1 MKILRLF
8 TIILIL
14 MNSTM
19 LLGQG
24 AGYQMELKE
33 VKALAG
39 ETVEVELEITNEGE
53 FVAFGLDIPLP
64 EGFEFAEGSFQ
75 LSERSVGHSYS
86 ATVIEGDILRIFV
99 FHQEEP
105 KAFLGWE
112 GVMATFDLVT
122 PEAPGTYTLDIV
134 DGVLSDADAE
144 EILPLNT
151 VPGQVQLV
159 GNEITILDTEVNINQ
174 DVTIDIEIDNYQE
187 FTAFEVQVPLPEGF
201 TFVEG
206 SGVLN
211 DERAV
216 DHELDISVDDD
227 NMLKIFSY
235 SMDNTLFLGNGG
247 NIVSFDLTAAPAEG
261 GEYHLIMEEAIVSD
275 VEGEN
280 ILSDQHDGVVTVFDH
295 NILYVKDVHART
307 NEIVT
312 LHVVIDNSVP
322 FTAFEADITLPEELE
337 YIENSFAMNQER
349 MDGHEFDFT
358 FEDGVM
364 QIVSYHL
371 DNENY
376 LDFDGHVASFDVQ
389 LPAEGGVFEVLV
401 ENAAIVDNEAN
412 DIITESRNGFVTVEF
427 IVELALADA
436 VACEGSPVVIDM
448 ELTNS
453 TDITAFE
460 TEVVIPEGFSY
471 VEGSA
476 AFNDARATAD
486 HEMDVTVDN
495 GIISFVVYSLSNAL
509 FEGTEGAVLDF
520 ALEVPEMDYGRTA
533 YVGLQESMA
542 ITPDAVDV
550 LTAERG
556 GEITYRPEPS
566 ALFAFNGEM
575 ASTGSHFE
583 YCYDELVEV
592 TLEEILTGEGPL
604 MLTYVLNDD
613 DPVTI
618 EDIEE
623 GDVLFGPDELPAGEH
638 TLTLTS
644 LVDANGCGVANV
656 EEIYHVTITVNPEP
670 AVLFAFN
677 GMIVETGSHLEFGTD
692 EEVTVTLEEIIAGHG
707 PIEFTYVL
715 NEDDPVTVEDVAEG
729 DVLFEDVLP
738 EGMHTLQLTSL
749 IDANGCAVTNPE
761 EVYYLTIEVV
771 ELFEV
776 VFNVDIGPAIEF
788 LDLEGFDADDHHIF
802 ISGDFFGEWPVPG
815 EDGTLMQVTED
826 ADIYQIT
833 YRLEAG
839 TYEYNYYSDLLG
851 DGFDGIEDYTVRTVE
866 ITEDTEIH
874 NIFGYGDDETS
885 VIPAD
890 EIALR
895 FYPNPASSRLHI
907 DSDVEIQEVRMIDML
922 GQVVYSG
929 QVNNRNFEM
938 DVIEYKTGIYFIQVL
953 TTEGIVTERV
963 QITR

>member
-1 MKILRLF
+1 
-8 TIILIL
+8 
-14 MNSTM
+14 
-19 LLGQG
+19 
-24 AGYQMELKE
+24 MELKE

-39 ETVEVELEITNEGE
+39 ETVEVELEITNEDE

-75 LSERSVGHSYS
+75 LSDRSVGHSYS
-86 ATVIEGDILRIFV
+86 ANVIEGDILRIFV

-105 KAFLGWE
+105 KAFLGRE
-112 GVMATFDLVT
+112 GVMATFELVT

-174 DVTIDIEIDNYQE
+174 DVTIDIELDNYQE
-187 FTAFEVQVPLPEGF
+187 FTAFEVHIPLPEGF
-201 TFVEG
+201 TLVEG
-206 SGVLN
+206 SAVLN
-211 DERAV
+211 EERTV
-216 DHELDISVDDD
+216 DHELDISVDE
-227 NMLKIFSY
+227 NNVLKIFSY
-235 SMDNTLFLGNGG
+235 SMDNTLFLGDGG

-261 GEYHLIMEEAIVSD
+261 GEYDLIMEEAIVSD

-280 ILSDQHDGVVTVFDH
+280 ILTEQHDGVVTVFDH
-295 NILYVKDVHART
+295 NILYVEDVHART

-312 LHVVIDNSVP
+312 LHVVVDNSVP

-337 YIENSFAMNQER
+337 YIDDSFSMNEER
-349 MDGHEFDFT
+349 MDGHDFDFT

-364 QIVSYHL
+364 QIVSYST
-371 DNENY
+371 ENDDF

-401 ENAAIVDNEAN
+401 DNAAIVDNEAN
-412 DIITESRNGFVTVEF
+412 NIITESINGIVTVEF

-436 VACEGSPVVIDM
+436 VACEGNPVVIDM

-460 TEVVIPEGFSY
+460 TEVVIPDGFTY

-476 AFNDARATAD
+476 AFNDARAAED
-486 HEMDVTVDN
+486 HEMDVTVED
-495 GIISFVVYSLSNAL
+495 GIISFVVYSLSNAI
-509 FEGTEGAVLDF
+509 FEGTEGPVLDF
-520 ALEVPEMDYGRTA
+520 ALDVPEMDYGRTA
-533 YVGLQESMA
+533 YTDLQESMA
-542 ITPDAVDV
+542 INTDAVDV

-556 GEITYRPEPS
+556 GEIVYRQEPS

-583 YCYDELVEV
+583 YCYDEVVEV
-592 TLEEILTGEGPL
+592 TLEEIVTGEGPL
-604 MLTYVLNDD
+604 MLEYVLNDE
-613 DPVTI
+613 DPVII
-618 EDIEE
+618 EDAEA
-623 GDVLFGPDELPAGEH
+623 GDVLFGPEELPVGEH
-638 TLTLTS
+638 TLKLS
-644 LVDANGCGVANV
+644 ALVDANGCSPADV
-656 EEIYHVTITVNPEP
+656 EDIYHVTITVNPEP

-677 GMIVETGSHLEFGTD
+677 DIIVETGSHLRFATD
-692 EEVTVTLEEIIAGHG
+692 EEVTVTLDEIVAGQG

-715 NEDDPVTVEDVAEG
+715 NEDDPVTVADAAEG

-738 EGMHTLQLTSL
+738 EGTHTLELTSL
-749 IDANGCAVTNPE
+749 IDANGCAVANPE
-761 EVYYLTIEVV
+761 DVYYLTIEVV
-771 ELFEV
+771 EEFEV
-776 VFNVDIGPAIEF
+776 VFNVDIGPAIEY
-788 LDLEGFDADDHHIF
+788 LDLEGFDPEEHSIL

-815 EDGTLMQVTED
+815 EEGTVMQVTDDE
-826 ADIYQIT
+826 DIYQIT
-833 YRLEAG
+833 YHLEAG

-851 DGFDGIEDYTVRTVE
+851 EGLDGVENYTVRTVE

-929 QVNNRNFEM
+929 QVNNRNHEM
-938 DVIEYKTGIYFIQVL
+938 NVMEYKNGIYFIQVL
-953 TTEGIVTERV
+953 TSEGIVTERV